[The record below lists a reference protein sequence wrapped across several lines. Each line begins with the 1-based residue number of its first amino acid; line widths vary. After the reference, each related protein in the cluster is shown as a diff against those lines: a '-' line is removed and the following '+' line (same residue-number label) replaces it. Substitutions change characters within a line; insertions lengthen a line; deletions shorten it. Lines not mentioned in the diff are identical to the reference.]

1 MGSSS
6 AAASADEIVET
17 LGFFDDWEDRYRYII
32 DLGRELP
39 EMPVERRRDE
49 LLVRG
54 CQSQVWLDWQEEDG
68 RIVLEAD
75 SDALIVRGLIA
86 LILAVYDR
94 RTPREILNFDIE
106 GYFTRLDLLR
116 HISQTRGNGLR
127 AMGCAQRATSDGQEV
142 RCVIRRR
149 A

>member
-94 RTPREILNFDIE
+94 RIPREILDFDIE
-106 GYFTRLDLLR
+106 DYFSRLDLLR

-127 AMGCAQRATSDGQEV
+127 AMVQRIRDVAQARSVA
-142 RCVIRRR
+142 
-149 A
+149 

>member
-1 MGSSS
+1 MGSST

-94 RTPREILNFDIE
+94 RTPREILDFDIE
-106 GYFTRLDLLR
+106 DYFSRLDLLR

-127 AMGCAQRATSDGQEV
+127 AMVQRIRDVAQARSVA
-142 RCVIRRR
+142 
-149 A
+149 

>member
-86 LILAVYDR
+86 LVLAVYDR

-127 AMGCAQRATSDGQEV
+127 AMVQRIRDVAQV
-142 RCVIRRR
+142 RSV

>member
-86 LILAVYDR
+86 LVLAVYDR
-94 RTPREILNFDIE
+94 CTPREILNFDIE

-127 AMGCAQRATSDGQEV
+127 AMVQRIRDVAQV
-142 RCVIRRR
+142 RSV

>member
-127 AMGCAQRATSDGQEV
+127 AMVQRIRDVAQV
-142 RCVIRRR
+142 RSV

>member
-6 AAASADEIVET
+6 VAASADEIVET

-68 RIVLEAD
+68 RIILEAD

-94 RTPREILNFDIE
+94 RTPREILDFDIE
-106 GYFTRLDLLR
+106 DYFTRLDLLR

-127 AMGCAQRATSDGQEV
+127 AMVQRIRDVAQARSVA
-142 RCVIRRR
+142 
-149 A
+149 